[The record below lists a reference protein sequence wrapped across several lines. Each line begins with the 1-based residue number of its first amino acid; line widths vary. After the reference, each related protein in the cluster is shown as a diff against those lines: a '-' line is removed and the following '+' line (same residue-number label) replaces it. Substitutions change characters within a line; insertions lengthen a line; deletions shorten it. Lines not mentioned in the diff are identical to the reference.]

1 MWPLHSIR
9 RRLRNKGFAFRDS
22 GGGLALF
29 RFDCGD
35 KAAKA
40 SKLGYSYTR
49 LMRRF
54 GTPMPGHSHGYL
66 MRNMR

>member
-1 MWPLHSIR
+1 M
-9 RRLRNKGFAFRDS
+9 GFVFRDS

-29 RFDCGD
+29 RLDCGD

-40 SKLGYSYTR
+40 SKLGYSFTR

-54 GTPMPGHSHGYL
+54 GIPMPDHSHGYL
-66 MRNMR
+66 VRNMR